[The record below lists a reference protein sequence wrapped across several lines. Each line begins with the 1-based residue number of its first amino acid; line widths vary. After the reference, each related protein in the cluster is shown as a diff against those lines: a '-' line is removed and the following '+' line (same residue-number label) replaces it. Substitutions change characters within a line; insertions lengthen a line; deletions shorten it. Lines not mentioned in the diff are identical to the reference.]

1 MRYLFFLTIYFTLRL
16 FSFFYTPP
24 TPLLAGNWLN
34 TIAAAAI
41 LLLVIYFIWKKDVRG
56 WLIIAAEILLGG
68 GGGFLSIGPVSLRT
82 CLLAASLIIFFGQL
96 IKKGGGLL
104 RVIPAKAGIQTTAAT
119 SEKWIPVYTGMTIFV
134 LILWAWVSAKIGFGH
149 GHDARLVFADFVPYL
164 FFLYYFPLR
173 ELWGEGKFRLTCFQM
188 LIAAIIG
195 NAIFTLLTF
204 AGFSSGLFAVQGA
217 YYHWFRDVAGGK
229 ITALDFNFYRIV
241 LNEHLLLA
249 PLLLLAI
256 WGVIA
261 RSTFASLSV
270 NSATKQSPGASNEI
284 ASSAFGLLAMT
295 LALFA
300 ILSVNIT
307 RIYIIALLVGLLFL
321 FTRQNWKKWL
331 AVSLVSLAC
340 FCLTFTA
347 IHLVA
352 SRGQSLGWELFGL
365 RLQSIA
371 SPQIENSA
379 LSRIILLPKIWEK
392 IKTAPI
398 FGQGLGDTV
407 TAFSPVFKQN
417 TTTPHFDWG
426 WLEIWAEMGAIGLII
441 WLALI
446 VYLFVLLIKK
456 TALEKPFYLAAL
468 GALLVINITSPALFH
483 VFGVILLVSLF
494 TLNRVSAAQSLAP
507 SRIL

>member
-1 MRYLFFLTIYFTLRL
+1 MRFLFYLTIYFAWRL
-16 FSFFYTPP
+16 FSYFFTPP

-34 TIAAAAI
+34 TIMAAAI
-41 LLLVIYFIWKKDVRG
+41 LLLVIYFIWKKDIRG
-56 WLIIAAEILLGG
+56 WLIVAAEILLGG

-96 IKKGGGLL
+96 IKEKRGKITIADN
-104 RVIPAKAGIQTTAAT
+104 RAA
-119 SEKWIPVYTGMTIFV
+119 VFLFFA
-134 LILWAWVSAKIGFGH
+134 LILWAWVSAKIGFGRH
-149 GHDARLVFADFVPYL
+149 HDAGLVFADFIPYL

-173 ELWGEGKFRLTCFQM
+173 ELWGEEKFRLTCFQM
-188 LIAAIIG
+188 LAAAVIS
-195 NAIFTLLTF
+195 NAIFTLFTF
-204 AGFSSGLFAVQGA
+204 IGFSSGLFTVQGA

-229 ITALDFNFYRIV
+229 ITALDFNFYRVV

-249 PLLLLAI
+249 PLLLLTI
-256 WGVIA
+256 WKIIKKESIKLFGPLA
-261 RSTFASLSV
+261 FA
-270 NSATKQSPGASNEI
+270 
-284 ASSAFGLLAMT
+284 LLAV
-295 LALFA
+295 
-300 ILSVNIT
+300 LSVNIT
-307 RIYIIALLVGLLFL
+307 RIYLIAFFVGLIFL
-321 FTRQNWKKWL
+321 FTRQNWKRWL
-331 AVSLVSLAC
+331 VVSLASLAC

-371 SPQIENSA
+371 SPQIEDSA
-379 LSRIILLPKIWEK
+379 LSRMILLPKIWEK

-417 TTTPHFDWG
+417 ITTPHFDWG
-426 WLEIWAEMGAIGLII
+426 WLEIWAEMGAIGLLV

-446 VYLFVLLIKK
+446 VYLFISLIKK

-483 VFGVILLVSLF
+483 VFGVILLTGLF
-494 TLNRVSAAQSLAP
+494 MLTRASAAQSLSP
-507 SRIL
+507 PHNL

>member
-1 MRYLFFLTIYFTLRL
+1 MRFLFYLTIYFALRL
-16 FSFFYTPP
+16 FSYFFTPP

-34 TIAAAAI
+34 SIVAAAI
-41 LLLVIYFIWKKDVRG
+41 LLLVIYFIWKKDIHG
-56 WLIIAAEILLGG
+56 WLIIVAEILLGG
-68 GGGFLSIGPVSLRT
+68 GGGFLSIGPISLRT

-96 IKKGGGLL
+96 IKEKRGKITIADNRAAVLL
-104 RVIPAKAGIQTTAAT
+104 FFA
-119 SEKWIPVYTGMTIFV
+119 

-149 GHDARLVFADFVPYL
+149 HHDAQLVFADFIPYL

-173 ELWGEGKFRLTCFQM
+173 ELWGEEKFRLTCFQM

-195 NAIFTLLTF
+195 NAILTLFTF
-204 AGFSSGLFAVQGA
+204 IGFSSGLFAVQGA

-261 RSTFASLSV
+261 KNRKEQALPCHCEEAPIRRRRS
-270 NSATKQSPGASNEI
+270 NPI
-284 ASSAFGLLAMT
+284 AIAMT
-295 LALFA
+295 LALMA

-307 RIYIIALLVGLLFL
+307 RIYLIAFFVGLFFL
-321 FTRQNWKKWL
+321 FTRQNWKRWL
-331 AVSLVSLAC
+331 VVSLASLAC

-347 IHLVA
+347 IHLAA

-371 SPQIENSA
+371 SPQIEDSA
-379 LSRIILLPKIWEK
+379 LSRMILLPKIWEK

-407 TAFSPVFKQN
+407 TAFSPIFKQN
-417 TTTPHFDWG
+417 ITTPHFDWG
-426 WLEIWAEMGAIGLII
+426 WLEIWAEMGAAGLLV

-446 VYLFVLLIKK
+446 IYLFISLIKK

-468 GALLVINITSPALFH
+468 SALLVINITSPALFH
-483 VFGVILLVSLF
+483 VFGVIFLACLF
-494 TLNRVSAAQSLAP
+494 TLIRASVSQSLAP
-507 SRIL
+507 PHIL